1 MSSNPVEDAAALC
14 DERLVE
20 RILAGETELYEIIIR
35 RYNRRLYRITRAILQ
50 DGPEAEDVI
59 QETHVRAYE
68 HLTQFAG
75 RSLFST
81 WLTKIAVYEAW
92 NRVKLQSRQREIE
105 STVAP
110 LQKRIRVTHTPEHDL
125 LMLETRTIL
134 EHAIEVL
141 PESLRSVF
149 VMRSVEEMTT
159 AETAKCLD
167 IREQTV
173 KVRLTRARHA
183 LRRILYDRAHA
194 SGSDA
199 FQFLGERCDRITVG
213 VLSRIAAG
221 K

>member
-1 MSSNPVEDAAALC
+1 M
-14 DERLVE
+14 
-20 RILAGETELYEIIIR
+20 
-35 RYNRRLYRITRAILQ
+35 
-50 DGPEAEDVI
+50 
-59 QETHVRAYE
+59 
-68 HLTQFAG
+68 
-75 RSLFST
+75 RSL
-81 WLTKIAVYEAW
+81 
-92 NRVKLQSRQREIE
+92 
-105 STVAP
+105 
-110 LQKRIRVTHTPEHDL
+110 
-125 LMLETRTIL
+125 
-134 EHAIEVL
+134 
-141 PESLRSVF
+141 
-149 VMRSVEEMTT
+149 EEMTT